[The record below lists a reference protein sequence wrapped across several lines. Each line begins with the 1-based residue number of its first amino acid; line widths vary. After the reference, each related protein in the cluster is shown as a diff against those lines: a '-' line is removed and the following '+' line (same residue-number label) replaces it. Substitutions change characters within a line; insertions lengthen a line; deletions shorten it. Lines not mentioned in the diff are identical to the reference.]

1 MRKDGSQEFMFN
13 QYDNST
19 HFYKMV
25 SVERELRRLARE
37 NRNLY
42 VVSTFACV
50 NLKSIKEDCLPA
62 VPKEIFSE
70 EQSESQE
77 LTKEI
82 ITSDQ
87 NYIFIRCDGLE
98 RQPILKSLL
107 DIFKN
112 FYDQSTGN
120 LELPQILDELRAKH
134 ETVELDISP
143 NQLPLKLQYKTIT
156 SSIGVVFVNT
166 HCKSRYKRMI
176 GTPAGDQ
183 KIEELYVMEEMMQKG
198 VSKA

>member
-1 MRKDGSQEFMFN
+1 MDWPVLEQILYDYGARRRASQGSSLENDISKLDKDPTESQYNEKIAQIEDTVRNTRGKVVLLCLFQGYGMRKDGSQEFMFN

-82 ITSDQ
+82 ITSD
-87 NYIFIRCDGLE
+87 
-98 RQPILKSLL
+98 
-107 DIFKN
+107 
-112 FYDQSTGN
+112 
-120 LELPQILDELRAKH
+120 
-134 ETVELDISP
+134 
-143 NQLPLKLQYKTIT
+143 
-156 SSIGVVFVNT
+156 
-166 HCKSRYKRMI
+166 
-176 GTPAGDQ
+176 
-183 KIEELYVMEEMMQKG
+183 
-198 VSKA
+198 